1 MDLISQIENYKAI
14 VENMQ
19 DSGANQQS
27 SNKENIFNENQE
39 NLDEIVQ
46 KKNEENKQLQERVI
60 ALESDL
66 NLKKQEVSKIKQTL
80 QIAISNKDYEL

>member
-1 MDLISQIENYKAI
+1 
-14 VENMQ
+14 MQ